1 MARKIWEFLMASAA
15 LTAIVGATFTPDI
28 HQLQRAKKRQA
39 ESCSPL
45 ELVVARGTGEPG
57 NPTYG
62 IIVGDPLFNATSFLI
77 PALTGYAVNYPANL
91 DCDSRSLGSTDILNH
106 LATQTSTCPSQKF
119 VLVGYS
125 QGADVVHLAT
135 SQLDPSYYPAIDA
148 IVVFGDPGNRG
159 LGAFDPLGTAE
170 PPFPAA
176 LSNRVKENCAFND
189 PVCTNNGTDVG
200 AHLSYNNPGTTFI
213 NDSAHYIESQFQSG
227 GDTGPDFTD
236 DAAPGNQTLANL
248 GALESLAS
256 LLGQISVTGVQS
268 CPSTS
273 TPASTATGSFT
284 TTATPTGSF
293 VSITTSP
300 VGTAVSSMP
309 SYR

>member
-1 MARKIWEFLMASAA
+1 MKTFGQLIAASVT
-15 LTAIVGATFTPDI
+15 LTAFVDATFTPDTYR
-28 HQLQRAKKRQA
+28 LQRIEKRQA
-39 ESCSPL
+39 EPCSPL
-45 ELVVARGTGEPG
+45 ELVIARGTDEPFDPRFG
-57 NPTYG
+57 V
-62 IIVGDPLFNATSFLI
+62 IVGDPLFNATSFLI
-77 PALTGYAVNYPANL
+77 PAVTGYAVNYPANL

-159 LGAFDPLGTAE
+159 PGAFDPLGSAE

-176 LSNRVKENCAFND
+176 LTNRVKENCAFND
-189 PVCTNNGTDVG
+189 PVCTNNGTDVN
-200 AHLSYNNPGTTFI
+200 AHLSYDNPGTPFI
-213 NDSAHYIESQFQSG
+213 NDSARYIESQYQSG
-227 GDTGPDFTD
+227 GNSGPDSSD
-236 DAAPGNQTLANL
+236 DSAPGNQTLSNL
-248 GALESLAS
+248 SALESLGS
-256 LLGQISVTGVQS
+256 LLGETSITGVSS

-273 TPASTATGSFT
+273 VPAPAATGSFLT
-284 TTATPTGSF
+284 TTTPTGSV
-293 VSITTSP
+293 VSVTTSP
-300 VGTAVSSMP
+300 VGTVVSSIP

>member
-1 MARKIWEFLMASAA
+1 MARTIWQLITATVT
-15 LTAIVGATFTPDI
+15 LVAIVDAAITPDI
-28 HQLQRAKKRQA
+28 HRVQRARKRQA
-39 ESCSPL
+39 ELCSPL
-45 ELVVARGTGEPG
+45 ELVIARGTDEPG

-77 PALTGYAVNYPANL
+77 PAVTGYAVNYPANL

-125 QGADVVHLAT
+125 QGADVVHLAI

-159 LGAFDPLGTAE
+159 PGQFDPLGSAE
-170 PPFPAA
+170 PAFPAA
-176 LSNRVKENCAFND
+176 LANRIKENCAFND
-189 PVCTNNGTDVG
+189 PVCTNNGTDVS
-200 AHLSYNNPGTTFI
+200 AHLSYDNAGTPFI
-213 NDSAHYIESQFQSG
+213 NGSARYIESQFQSG
-227 GDTGPDFTD
+227 GDSGPDFAD
-236 DAAPGNQTLANL
+236 DAAPGNQTLSNL
-248 GALESLAS
+248 SALESLAS
-256 LLGQISVTGVQS
+256 LLGQTSVTGAPS

-273 TPASTATGSFT
+273 TPGPTATGSFLT
-284 TTATPTGSF
+284 TTTPTGSLI
-293 VSITTSP
+293 SASTSP
-300 VGTAVSSMP
+300 VGSVVSSIA